1 MTDDFNKTVIIPTNA
16 GDGRYYYTDVFN
28 YDCQFGY
35 KKSEV
40 SNITCLANKTWTTTP
55 NCTKTGKGLCY
66 TDSIFSSLS
75 SIQSFY
81 LFSCFNMAVFL
92 WSARVKIL

>member
-35 KKSEV
+35 VKVGKSTV
-40 SNITCLANKTWTTTP
+40 TCQYDRTWSGTP
-55 NCTKTGKGLCY
+55 NCTETGKGLCY
-66 TDSIFSSLS
+66 THK
-75 SIQSFY
+75 QY
-81 LFSCFNMAVFL
+81 YH
-92 WSARVKIL
+92 

>member
-35 KKSEV
+35 KKGEF
-40 SNITCLANKTWTTTP
+40 SNITCLANKTWTATP

-66 TDSIFSSLS
+66 TDFIFSSIFYFLRLS
-75 SIQSFY
+75 LNLALY
-81 LFSCFNMAVFL
+81 L
-92 WSARVKIL
+92 